1 MGLCRWHSDGSKFSP
16 LDVHESVGVNSSPS
30 QPVTSFGSGGG
41 GEGPSPPLLS
51 PLPFSLSPSV
61 FIPFVL
67 HKDEEELDITR
78 GDARIDQT
86 CRIRL
91 TQSKQVS
98 DLFFSLMN
106 CGVGAHKAPPT
117 GDHPAQG
124 GTSTSQPPSRGGAV
138 EVVRHPPQAA

>member
-1 MGLCRWHSDGSKFSP
+1 MALRWVEVLTLGCTRECRGELFPFSTSD
-16 LDVHESVGVNSSPS
+16 VIWAWW
-30 QPVTSFGSGGG
+30 GG
-41 GEGPSPPLLS
+41 GEGLSPPLLS

-98 DLFFSLMN
+98 DSFFSLMN

-138 EVVRHPPQAA
+138 EVARHPPQAA